1 MDFVLKDEY
10 ELSNCGSKYA
20 SASTLMV
27 HIKAHCTLLSFFLF
41 LCAQV
46 KNNSFNIFVLKSWHL
61 NVTTKIEILK
71 TSTRCEAVF
80 KLNFNCVYIYCAT
93 FVGFDFC
100 AVNWSQLPRPGRGSC
115 PVSLPAGRGQSGA
128 QIEAGHSRPAP
139 APSATATPHW
149 RTLSGLEGAWINT
162 DTRTTMRILI
172 TSKHRHGQTFTFQH
186 IQTNADSCV
195 YLNVK
200 HTNCVCKAEKSA
212 SGACWCDNTR
222 ITKHSQ
228 TECIPTDSQSYP
240 WVHTHSAL
248 PHYVNLWPQLPLILM
263 RPHRGRERLSSP
275 SLGGNTEPM
284 FRRRTD

>member
-1 MDFVLKDEY
+1 M
-10 ELSNCGSKYA
+10 S
-20 SASTLMV
+20 
-27 HIKAHCTLLSFFLF
+27 
-41 LCAQV
+41 Q
-46 KNNSFNIFVLKSWHL
+46 
-61 NVTTKIEILK
+61 ILK

-128 QIEAGHSRPAP
+128 QIEAGHSLPAP

-186 IQTNADSCV
+186 IQTRRLVCIFECQTQSRKKCFRGMLMWQYTHNQTQSNRMYTNRFTV
-195 YLNVK
+195 ISLST
-200 HTNCVCKAEKSA
+200 HTLCPPTLCKSLAAAPINLDETTPWQGEA
-212 SGACWCDNTR
+212 F
-222 ITKHSQ
+222 
-228 TECIPTDSQSYP
+228 IPFP
-240 WVHTHSAL
+240 
-248 PHYVNLWPQLPLILM
+248 
-263 RPHRGRERLSSP
+263 
-275 SLGGNTEPM
+275 GG
-284 FRRRTD
+284 

>member
-186 IQTNADSCV
+186 IQTRRLVYIFECQTHKLCV
-195 YLNVK
+195 QSRKKCFRGMLMWQYTHNQTQSNRMYTNRFTVISLST
-200 HTNCVCKAEKSA
+200 HTLCPPTLCKSLAAAPINLDETTPWQGEA
-212 SGACWCDNTR
+212 F
-222 ITKHSQ
+222 
-228 TECIPTDSQSYP
+228 IPFP
-240 WVHTHSAL
+240 
-248 PHYVNLWPQLPLILM
+248 
-263 RPHRGRERLSSP
+263 
-275 SLGGNTEPM
+275 GG
-284 FRRRTD
+284 